1 MKSGRLIDETI
12 RVVISKSFHLYC
24 KIIISLKPNL
34 KVIIV
39 DIFLASI
46 QLSFNSADGIVLEY
60 GISKQFSNRLAETA
74 FCFNCTYQTTS
85 AININEKYPVFIGHS
100 FDESEI
106 PYEWKIY
113 SNDDEL
119 LIHIVFFEDEL
130 FKEAMATVNLINKT
144 IQIDIVPRS
153 NSVVKTDP
161 LFHPLGSLLMVYLA
175 NYCDGFLIH
184 ASGVKDGGNG
194 YLFTGVSGIGKS
206 TMGSLWKEEGALLI
220 NDDRLWIQQI
230 DGEWKMFSTPMMNY
244 VQTPFCS
251 SLSKMFLLS
260 QSPENIVSQVTKT
273 KGALK
278 LMSNC
283 IQHLFDREMT
293 ASHLDT
299 IFDLTNKVSVYELGF
314 KPTPE
319 VVEIIRNLK

>member
-1 MKSGRLIDETI
+1 M
-12 RVVISKSFHLYC
+12 
-24 KIIISLKPNL
+24 
-34 KVIIV
+34 

-46 QLSFNSADGIVLEY
+46 QLSFKSADGIVLEY
-60 GISKQFSNRLAETA
+60 GISKEFSNRIAKTDC
-74 FCFNCTYQTTS
+74 CFNCTYRSTQ
-85 AININEKYPVFIGHS
+85 AINIDDKSPVFIGHS

-130 FKEAMATVNLINKT
+130 FREALATVNLINKT
-144 IQIDIVPRS
+144 IFVDIVPRIQS
-153 NSVVKTDP
+153 EVKIDP

-184 ASGVKDGGNG
+184 ASGVSDGDNG

-206 TMGSLWKEEGALLI
+206 TISRLWEEQGALLI

-244 VQTPFCS
+244 VQTPLCA

-260 QSPENIVSQVTKT
+260 QKPENIVSQVTKT

-299 IFDLTNKVSVYELGF
+299 IFELTGAVPVYELGF
-314 KPTPE
+314 KPTSE
-319 VVEIIRNLK
+319 VVEEVRVKS